1 MAAAMFVFGTIT
13 SVIMLIPNWN
23 GEAASTQAP
32 EIDTLFDVM
41 IVISSYVFAVV
52 MVALSYAVWK
62 FKAKPG
68 DESDGEP
75 IHGNTRLEII
85 WTVIP
90 TVIVIAGGIYSWIVL
105 DDIEAKTPGAMPL
118 QVTAQQYK
126 WTFDYPEAGKTA
138 NELHVPVDQPLD
150 ISVRAQDVLH
160 SFWVPEWRIKR
171 DLVPYSDGNPTNIDN
186 DFTVTPNKEGS
197 FQLICTELCGI
208 GHATMRAPVVVESQA
223 DFDAWLKKQDKTL
236 ATAFTPDSTAGS
248 ESGASGGATGATG
261 STGASGDST
270 TPGT

>member
-1 MAAAMFVFGTIT
+1 MRLAGAMFVFGTIT
-13 SVIMLIPNWN
+13 AIIMLIPNWN
-23 GEAASTQAP
+23 GEQASTQAP

-52 MVALSYAVWK
+52 IVALGYAVWK

-90 TVIVIAGGIYSWIVL
+90 TIIVIAGGIYSWIVL
-105 DDIEAKTPGAMPL
+105 GDIEAKTPGAMPL

-126 WTFDYPEAGKTA
+126 WTFNYPDAGKTS
-138 NELHVPVDQPLD
+138 NELHVPVDQALD
-150 ISVRAQDVLH
+150 ISVRSMDVLH

-171 DLVPYSDGNPTNIDN
+171 DVVPYGDGNPTNIDN

-223 DFDAWLKKQDKTL
+223 AFDAWLKKQDKTPPG
-236 ATAFTPDSTAGS
+236 AFTPDSTASS
-248 ESGASGGATGATG
+248 EAAAAGGATGAA
-261 STGASGDST
+261 GASAA
-270 TPGT
+270 PGT